1 MSIHRKNRVCL
12 LERWEVEELRRDL
25 KPNCRNHRH
34 ISKAEAFEL
43 SGNPRYGKIVGL
55 LQTRDAA
62 KPMVGG
68 YFVEIAGR
76 IEFTITNP
84 RSEPPSDLIRAE
96 GLRLEK
102 RHGIPFIERKVI
114 LREI

>member
-1 MSIHRKNRVCL
+1 
-12 LERWEVEELRRDL
+12 
-25 KPNCRNHRH
+25 
-34 ISKAEAFEL
+34 
-43 SGNPRYGKIVGL
+43 
-55 LQTRDAA
+55 
-62 KPMVGG
+62 MVGG